1 MLGCRYAHLQK
12 LHEKSDVYS
21 FGVVLLE
28 LITGQPPVITS
39 KNCHITQWVGNS
51 LSAGDVANI
60 VDPMLDETYDNE
72 LVEKYVRL
80 AISCC
85 SPSSANRPTMHYVA
99 SRLEEYL
106 EAATEAS
113 KGIMVYLEDSTLTI
127 PVLPE
132 SKFSNKF

>member
-1 MLGCRYAHLQK
+1 M
-12 LHEKSDVYS
+12 
-21 FGVVLLE
+21 E

-51 LSAGDVANI
+51 LTTGDVADVI
-60 VDPMLDETYDNE
+60 DPSLDGTYDSE

-85 SPSSANRPTMHYVA
+85 SPSSANRPTMHYVS

-106 EAATEAS
+106 EAATEAT
-113 KGIMVYLEDSTLTI
+113 KGIMVYIEDSTTI
-127 PVLPE
+127 PYDRN
-132 SKFSNKF
+132 FSNKF